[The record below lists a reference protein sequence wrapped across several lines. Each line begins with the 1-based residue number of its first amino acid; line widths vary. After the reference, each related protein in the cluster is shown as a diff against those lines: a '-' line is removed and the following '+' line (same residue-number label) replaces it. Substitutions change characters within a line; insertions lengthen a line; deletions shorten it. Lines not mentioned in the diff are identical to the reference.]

1 VCRAPRST
9 VLTALLIAGLPV
21 IGKGPAAVAE
31 TPPPVAANEPAALP
45 FSADELDRALAA
57 RLLSPEE
64 SGALPGAHIASAGP
78 GALTVQVGS
87 LSRIVVIGDRT
98 GPSAARVVA
107 LVIAE
112 LLSAGAQTAS
122 APAAVAARPPS
133 ATAAAPPPIAGA
145 PPATITAAAPPAG
158 RGWPR
163 RLCVTAGATKGTGDG
178 ELLADT
184 FDVDLV
190 VALGRRLRL
199 APSAGLTVMPTRAA
213 GTVDEVSFVGVEAR
227 ALVGASLGPVDLLAG
242 PVVSRYSI
250 GGATPHDGVLFGAE
264 ALARL
269 VAPLSNRLR
278 LIVATR
284 LDAFAD
290 RARVHWVDGGT
301 YATPRVGIG
310 VGVGLA
316 WDWSS

>member
-1 VCRAPRST
+1 M
-9 VLTALLIAGLPV
+9 AGLPL
-21 IGKGPAAVAE
+21 AAAGTALAASAE
-31 TPPPVAANEPAALP
+31 NRTPTAPTEPGALP
-45 FSADELDRALAA
+45 FSADELDRALTA

-64 SGALPGAHIASAGP
+64 TGALPATRIERASP
-78 GALTVQVGS
+78 GTLTVHVGS

-112 LLSAGAQTAS
+112 LLSAGTQTTVATPAAIPPS
-122 APAAVAARPPS
+122 AAVAAPPPVT
-133 ATAAAPPPIAGA
+133 AAPLYVIAAAPPPPGLGS
-145 PPATITAAAPPAG
+145 T
-158 RGWPR
+158 W
-163 RLCVTAGATKGTGDG
+163 RLCVTAGATKGTGNE
-178 ELLADT
+178 ELLAGTVDI
-184 FDVDLV
+184 DLV
-190 VALGRRLRL
+190 VSLGRRLRL
-199 APSAGLTVMPTRAA
+199 APSAGLTITPTRDV
-213 GTVDEVSFVGVEAR
+213 GTFDEVSFVGAEAR
-227 ALVGASLGPVDLLAG
+227 ALGGAGVGPVDVLAG

-250 GGATPHDGVLFGAE
+250 GGATPHAGVLFGVE
-264 ALARL
+264 AMARL
-269 VAPLSNRLR
+269 AAPLSNRLR
-278 LIVATR
+278 LVVATR